1 MAPRQLHLN
10 VNTLNAG
17 FYSSAWR
24 APSSDP
30 RAYADIAHYVKVA
43 KIAERGTFDA
53 IFLADVPAFSDRP
66 DLRPFQALE
75 PTIVLAHVAAATE
88 HLGLIGTASTSFND
102 PYNLARRFA
111 SLDIASN
118 GRVGWNI
125 VTTADA
131 SAARNFGTDELEA
144 HANRYERADE
154 FADVVTALWDSWEDD
169 AFVGDKASG
178 HFIDTAKVHPI
189 EHRGRHFS
197 VRGPLNVP
205 RSVQGRP
212 VLVQAGGSADGIRLA
227 ARHAEAIFSV
237 AHTLEEA
244 LAFAGSVRTQAHT
257 FGRHGDDIVILPGL
271 ATIIGSTEAEARRR
285 EEELWALTPGDYGLR
300 RVAGILKVDPS
311 SLDLDGPLPEV
322 ARPVDGMQ
330 TFFDAL
336 VGAADREKLTV
347 RQLIRRFGGS
357 TGHRVIVGTP
367 EAIADDI
374 EAWFTAG
381 AVDGFNLMPDVLPEG
396 LEVFVDHVV
405 PLLRQR
411 GLFRTHYSGRTLR
424 EHFGLPRPASR
435 FAPGTAV
442 SAPRVAAG
450 G

>member
-1 MAPRQLHLN
+1 MGARQLHLN
-10 VNTLNAG
+10 VNTLNSG
-17 FYSSAWR
+17 FYNSAWR
-24 APSSDP
+24 APSADP
-30 RAYADIAHYVKVA
+30 RAFADVAHYVRVA
-43 KIAERGTFDA
+43 QIAERGTFDA
-53 IFLADVPAFSDRP
+53 IFLADVPAFADRP

-75 PTIVLAHVAAATE
+75 PTIVLAHVAAATA
-88 HLGLIGTASTSFND
+88 HIGLIGTASTTYND

-111 SLDIASN
+111 SLDLASN

-131 SAARNFGTDELEA
+131 NASRNFGFDDVEA
-144 HANRYERADE
+144 HAQRYERAAE

-178 HFIDTAKVHPI
+178 RFIDTARVHPI
-189 EHRGRHFS
+189 DHRGRFYS

-205 RSVQGRP
+205 RSPQGRP
-212 VLVQAGGSADGIRLA
+212 VLVQAGGSADGQRLA
-227 ARHAEAIFSV
+227 ARTAEAIFSV

-244 LAFAGSVRTQAHT
+244 LAFADAIRAQARA
-257 FGRHGDDIVILPGL
+257 FGRSGDDIVILPGL

-285 EEELWALTPGDYGLR
+285 EEELWALSPGDYGLR
-300 RVAGILKVDPS
+300 RVAGILKVDPA
-311 SLDLDGPLPEV
+311 SLDLDGPLPAV
-322 ARPVDGMQ
+322 PRPADGMQ

-336 VGAADREKLTV
+336 VSEARRDNLTV

-367 EAIADDI
+367 KAIADDI
-374 EAWFTAG
+374 ETWFRAG

-396 LEVFVDHVV
+396 LEVFVDEVV

-411 GLFRTHYSGRTLR
+411 GIFRTAYAGRTLR
-424 EHFGLPRPASR
+424 DHFGLARPPSR
-435 FAPGTAV
+435 FAP
-442 SAPRVAAG
+442 APAPAARAAG
-450 G
+450 A

>member
-10 VNTLNAG
+10 VNTLNSG
-17 FYSSAWR
+17 FHNAAWR
-24 APSSDP
+24 APSADP
-30 RAYADIAHYVKVA
+30 HAFVDVAHYVKVA
-43 KIAERGTFDA
+43 QIAERGTFDA

-75 PTIVLAHVAAATE
+75 PTIVLAQVAAATE
-88 HLGLIGTASTSFND
+88 RLGLIGTASTSYND

-111 SLDIASN
+111 SLDLASN

-125 VTTADA
+125 VTTADSTA
-131 SAARNFGTDELEA
+131 SRNFGADEVDA
-144 HANRYERADE
+144 HASRYERADE

-178 HFIDTAKVHPI
+178 RFIDTAKVHPVD
-189 EHRGRHFS
+189 HRGRHFS

-205 RSVQGRP
+205 RSSQGRP
-212 VLVQAGGSADGIRLA
+212 VLVQAGGSADGQRLA

-244 LAFAGSVRTQAHT
+244 LTFAASVRGQARA
-257 FGRHGDDIVILPGL
+257 FGRSGDDIVILPGL
-271 ATIIGSTEAEARRR
+271 ATIIGSTEEEARRR
-285 EEELWALTPGDYGLR
+285 EEELWALSPGDYGLR
-300 RVAGILKVDPS
+300 RVAGILKVDPA
-311 SLDLDGPLPEV
+311 SLDLDGPLPRV
-322 ARPVDGMQ
+322 PRPVDGMQ

-336 VGAADREKLTV
+336 VGAAARENLTV

-374 EAWFTAG
+374 ERWFAAG

-396 LEVFVDHVV
+396 LEVFVDQVV
-405 PLLRQR
+405 PLLRRR

-424 EHFGLPRPASR
+424 EHFGLARPASR
-435 FAPGTAV
+435 FAPDAAV
-442 SAPRVAAG
+442 TAPRAAAG
-450 G
+450 R